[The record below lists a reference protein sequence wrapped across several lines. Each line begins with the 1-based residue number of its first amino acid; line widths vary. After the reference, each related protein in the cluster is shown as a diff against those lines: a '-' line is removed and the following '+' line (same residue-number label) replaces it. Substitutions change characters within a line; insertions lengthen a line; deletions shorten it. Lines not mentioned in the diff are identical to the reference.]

1 MLLLSAGTAHGHLLK
16 TVAFMRHFGFDVC
29 VRKESC
35 LQASSGQPC
44 RVCHC
49 LSILLC
55 CWNERA
61 SPFQRPTKKNKLCPR
76 SVARLDSHEFHVSLI
91 ARILPMTWVTGPAKP
106 QRASAATAAT
116 LKSCLCCDLSP
127 SKKPSRFFSEVL
139 SLLLATLENV
149 ERKSFLLLPSE
160 LVSSLLQQS
169 SACPDRTLPRA
180 PGMPLGLRLTVP
192 EHEARGN

>member
-1 MLLLSAGTAHGHLLK
+1 MG
-16 TVAFMRHFGFDVC
+16 HFGFDVC
-29 VRKESC
+29 VRKDSC

-61 SPFQRPTKKNKLCPR
+61 SPFQRPTEKKKLCPR

-91 ARILPMTWVTGPAKP
+91 GRIPPMTWVTGPAKP
-106 QRASAATAAT
+106 QRASATAAT

-139 SLLLATLENV
+139 SLLLPTLEKD
-149 ERKSFLLLPSE
+149 ERKSFLLLTSE

-169 SACPDRTLPRA
+169 SARPDRTLPRA